1 MNDRTIDLTVSIPPQ
16 FRVLLVTLGVVH
28 VLGGALFLSAGNGFF
43 GILNLVLGPSWLSW
57 GLFYDRIN
65 RHTIAIDDGHI
76 EIVRGLFRRRRIAWS
91 SISEIRFE
99 SSRMDIQVNGG
110 KAATVN
116 FREISS
122 GASRLIRD
130 EMVLKLSPVAEAN
143 GVSIEGI

>member
-1 MNDRTIDLTVSIPPQ
+1 MDDRTIDLTVSIPPQ
-16 FRVLLVTLGVVH
+16 FRILLVTLGVVH
-28 VLGGALFLSAGNGFF
+28 VLGGALFLSGGNDFF

-76 EIVRGLFRRRRIAWS
+76 EIVRGLFRRRRIPWS

-99 SSRMDIQVNGG
+99 SWRMELKVTQG
-110 KAATVN
+110 KPATVN
-116 FREISS
+116 FRETSS

-130 EMVLKLSPVAEAN
+130 EMVKKLSPVAEAN

>member
-28 VLGGALFLSAGNGFF
+28 VLGGALFLSAGNDFF

-57 GLFYDRIN
+57 GLFCDRIN
-65 RHTIAIDDGHI
+65 RHTIAIDDEQI
-76 EIVRGLFRRRRIAWS
+76 EIVRGLFRRRRILWS

-99 SSRMDIQVNGG
+99 SSRMDIQVNRG

-122 GASRLIRD
+122 CASRSIRD
-130 EMVLKLSPVAEAN
+130 EMVTKLNPVAEAN
-143 GVSIEGI
+143 GVSIEGA

>member
-1 MNDRTIDLTVSIPPQ
+1 MDDETIDLTVSIPPQ
-16 FRVLLVTLGVVH
+16 FRVLLITLGVIH
-28 VLGGALFLSAGNGFF
+28 VLGGALFLSSGNGFF
-43 GILNLVLGPSWLSW
+43 GVLNLVLGPSWLSW

-76 EIVRGLFRRRRIAWS
+76 KIVRGLFRRRRIPWS

-130 EMVLKLSPVAEAN
+130 EMVSKLRPFAEAN
-143 GVSIEGI
+143 GVSLVDV